1 MSIVETDFDL
11 KIANLSFLS
20 DINKFLLQISNKS
33 PVLSEFIKNKIP
45 KKDIFW
51 LSELKSWEIS
61 KKWILEIADICI
73 KAYDQVFFDHGDEL
87 LLDLTEKSAY
97 IEFKKRVLENNL

>member
-1 MSIVETDFDL
+1 VKSDFNL

-20 DINKFLLQISNKS
+20 DTNKFLLQVSNKD
-33 PVLSEFIKNKIP
+33 PALTELITARIP

-61 KKWILEIADICI
+61 NKWIIEVADICI
-73 KAYDQVFFDHGDEL
+73 EAYDQVFFDHGDEL
-87 LLDLTEKSAY
+87 LLDLKECDSY
-97 IEFKKRVLENNL
+97 QEFKRRVLENNL